1 MKDHYISDSL
11 LRDLFDVVGKDFID
25 DPVDEY
31 VDPMPLNNAR
41 LAMMARATKDLEAER
56 LMDYDS
62 MMERANPSLRD
73 QEYMQHSSLWGHQ
86 FVTGGAGEGPRVVK
100 PQVKTDATLP
110 AYCNPPNPCPVGFTE
125 EQGCTTDFEN
135 TASFSREYQSAQ
147 ECMCDAEHMFE
158 CPTGQDNSDNGQQNF
173 ESFLASQFQTPQ
185 EHKNLV
191 AKKFHVKKSTNPY
204 LEGPKLPI
212 AAKKG
217 INVN

>member
-1 MKDHYISDSL
+1 MTKEMIKWLGIAFLVGHCSAYYPDMKDHYISDSL

-86 FVTGGAGEGPRVVK
+86 FVTGGAGEG
-100 PQVKTDATLP
+100 
-110 AYCNPPNPCPVGFTE
+110 
-125 EQGCTTDFEN
+125 
-135 TASFSREYQSAQ
+135 
-147 ECMCDAEHMFE
+147 
-158 CPTGQDNSDNGQQNF
+158 
-173 ESFLASQFQTPQ
+173 
-185 EHKNLV
+185 
-191 AKKFHVKKSTNPY
+191 KKSLKY
-204 LEGPKLPI
+204 Y
-212 AAKKG
+212 
-217 INVN
+217 